1 MAVSVVPASDLPDS
15 AASTSSIVP
24 SSDLPSGASPSML
37 DSAASSISKVLDPI
51 SQMPELQPY
60 ANPMDAITS
69 LIPKNTGSP
78 VRDAVNAARALLD
91 MPSRLSQTLGQGS
104 GVVSGDVAEDLG
116 KKGIPAPLSAAIAM
130 GVGSLSDP
138 RSIAALG
145 EGGIESP
152 DALEVGGGN
161 AATKAR
167 AAQFEN
173 YGIDPTIA
181 QATQNQLA
189 QRAETFLNR
198 YPYSAQNFQD
208 FYSKQLAEADNIR
221 SALMQKVGDSKAT
234 QTVANMMK
242 DKISNYLQNASP
254 EDASV
259 LQDKFVDLDSY
270 MKNQSVGEF
279 SQSMLAQSRKIALE
293 NAGKQFDAIRNI
305 VSPDAKTDIPLFS
318 AKAKEL
324 LDNEL
329 NSDPNDR
336 NPAWAKRLASYSGTQ
351 QIPGMDLADSVTGNE
366 ASKLQDLIRQQLG
379 QTSDQTTY
387 GAAEM
392 AMKKLR
398 DLRISN
404 DHGYL
409 MGIPGQGN
417 TYAGYAA
424 QLRGA
429 LHEDIGNSL
438 AKIADT
444 AKKAIANNPPED
456 PNALLKLSQ
465 EANVDKAYSEA
476 KANYAKTKQIVNDPF
491 ITNLL
496 KNDPEDFLKH
506 AVQSQDVTNIS
517 KLKNLLGEDN
527 FQPVKEN
534 LLANMLVD
542 KDGNLSPSSF
552 VAKVN
557 KLGFPSLTKV
567 FNPDELAEIT
577 NAQNVFKN
585 MGATEKSAGNTSGTA
600 GVMMTRG
607 ALLGAP
613 SSALTA
619 LFLGHP
625 GAATGTM
632 ATALL
637 PKLIAKAYL
646 SQPIRDLIIHGVSA
660 PDSAMTALGLM
671 GKGAML
677 AGMQN
682 SAGQQQ
688 GNANGDQGS
697 EGPNT
702 SP

>member
-1 MAVSVVPASDLPDS
+1 M
-15 AASTSSIVP
+15 
-24 SSDLPSGASPSML
+24 
-37 DSAASSISKVLDPI
+37 DPI

-60 ANPMDAITS
+60 KNPYDSLTS
-69 LIPKNTGSP
+69 LIPKNTGHP
-78 VRDAVNAARALLD
+78 VKDAIDAARALLD
-91 MPSRLSQTLGQGS
+91 VPSRLSQSLGQGS
-104 GVVSGDVAEDLG
+104 GIVSGDVAEDLG
-116 KKGIPAPLSAAIAM
+116 KKGVPAPLSAAIAM
-130 GVGSLSDP
+130 AIGATADP
-138 RSIAALG
+138 RNIATM
-145 EGGIESP
+145 GIENP
-152 DALEVGGGN
+152 DSLTIGGGSP
-161 AATKAR
+161 ATQAR
-167 AAQFEN
+167 ASQFEN
-173 YGIDPTIA
+173 YGVDPTVA

-198 YPYSAQNFQD
+198 YPYSSQNFQD
-208 FYSKQLAEADNIR
+208 FYSNQLAQADNIR
-221 SALMQKVGDSKAT
+221 SALMDKVGNNTAT

-242 DKISNYLQNASP
+242 SKISDYLQKASP
-254 EDASV
+254 EDAAV
-259 LQDKFVDLDSY
+259 LQDKFGDLDNY

-293 NAGKQFDAIRNI
+293 NAGKQFDVIRDI
-305 VSPDAKTDIPLFS
+305 VPQDAQTPIPTFA
-318 AKAKEL
+318 AKAQEL

-336 NPAWAKRLASYSGTQ
+336 NSGWVKRLASYSGKQ
-351 QIPGMDLADSVTGNE
+351 QIPGMELADSVTGDE

-379 QTSDQTTY
+379 QTDNQTTY

-392 AMKKLR
+392 TMKKLR

-404 DHGYL
+404 DPGYL
-409 MGIPGQGN
+409 LGIPGQGN

-438 AKIADT
+438 TNVAT
-444 AKKAIANNPPED
+444 EAKKAIANNPPQD
-456 PNALLKLSQ
+456 PDQLLRLSQ
-465 EANVDKAYSEA
+465 EANVDNAYKDA
-476 KANYAKTKQIVNDPF
+476 KTNYAKTKQIVNDPF

-542 KDGNLSPSSF
+542 KEGNLSPNSF
-552 VAKVN
+552 VSKVD
-557 KLGFPSLTKV
+557 KLGFPSLTKI
-567 FNPDELAEIT
+567 FDPDELAEIT

-585 MGATEKSAGNTSGTA
+585 MGATEKTAGNTSGTA
-600 GVMMTRG
+600 GVMMTHG

-619 LFLGHP
+619 LLLGHP
-625 GAATGTM
+625 GAAVGTM
-632 ATALL
+632 GTALL

-646 SQPIRDLIIHGVSA
+646 SEPIRDLIIHGTAA
-660 PDSAMTALGLM
+660 PDSAITALGLM
-671 GKGAML
+671 GKGAIM
-677 AGMQN
+677 AGLQ
-682 SAGQQQ
+682 GQQQ
-688 GNANGDQGS
+688 GNANSDQSGMGTN
-697 EGPNT
+697 ENP
-702 SP
+702 